1 MSDRNIRTAYSSTA
15 IPDSIPPPD
24 DNSETPVAVDEPD
37 IQSGVGENDSLSV
50 QNSERL
56 RLSSSHQISLPQVA
70 SHCCRICLHS
80 DEPLISPCKCR
91 GSLTYVHLSCLERW
105 LNENGQSSC
114 ELCRY
119 NFSVVETQRYRMFE
133 AMRLWMMHP
142 RIRRYIQIDIFVCI
156 VLTFVT
162 ALLILVGIQGINYFV
177 QEGGE
182 AGIAQSWSTELIIVL
197 VSVMM
202 FVYLISLYFLIKEQ
216 LTRWYK
222 WWRRNVDVH
231 LVLDPSTA
239 NANSLNV
246 ESTVVTSP
254 EYQQTET

>member
-1 MSDRNIRTAYSSTA
+1 
-15 IPDSIPPPD
+15 
-24 DNSETPVAVDEPD
+24 
-37 IQSGVGENDSLSV
+37 
-50 QNSERL
+50 
-56 RLSSSHQISLPQVA
+56 
-70 SHCCRICLHS
+70 
-80 DEPLISPCKCR
+80 
-91 GSLTYVHLSCLERW
+91 
-105 LNENGQSSC
+105 
-114 ELCRY
+114 
-119 NFSVVETQRYRMFE
+119 MFE